1 MSICIKLTKHIYT
14 FQKKCAQTT
23 QRQNAFKDLCYMHL
37 REKMQALKSAL
48 VSFLVRNAGTKNYNL
63 GPLAGSKL
71 MKLKQKAI
79 I

>member
-1 MSICIKLTKHIYT
+1 
-14 FQKKCAQTT
+14 
-23 QRQNAFKDLCYMHL
+23 MHL
-37 REKMQALKSAL
+37 GEKMQALKSAL

-63 GPLAGSKL
+63 GALAGSKL

>member
-1 MSICIKLTKHIYT
+1 VLY
-14 FQKKCAQTT
+14 AP
-23 QRQNAFKDLCYMHL
+23 RGENAST
-37 REKMQALKSAL
+37 KSAL
-48 VSFLVRNAGTKNYNL
+48 VSFLVRNGGTKNYNL